1 MGRRGGGGGE
11 KKKIKKILWMD
22 LFRGPVGGVK
32 NKNSINFFFIAFA
45 QLGLRKVKK
54 FEGPSYHGS

>member
-1 MGRRGGGGGE
+1 
-11 KKKIKKILWMD
+11 MD

-32 NKNSINFFFIAFA
+32 NKNSIKIFLLHLLN
-45 QLGLRKVKK
+45 LVLRKVKK